1 MQYPFWYVL
10 AHRRGERYDLTPLY
24 IGGVHIYGLYGSS
37 VQAATNHRT
46 RHVSVDRDTE
56 ITLIRTI
63 ARSLLESST
72 DDLYQPALGIV
83 FRRTCPLR
91 DGAAIVWY
99 RLTLSLRANAGR
111 GMYRRCQHGF

>member
-1 MQYPFWYVL
+1 MG
-10 AHRRGERYDLTPLY
+10 RGEDSPRERSHECVRE
-24 IGGVHIYGLYGSS
+24 GGRVRREATTSTSS

>member
-1 MQYPFWYVL
+1 MT
-10 AHRRGERYDLTPLY
+10 AENNNNSS
-24 IGGVHIYGLYGSS
+24 IKGLLCSILG
-37 VQAATNHRT
+37 AATNHRT
-46 RHVSVDRDTE
+46 RRVSVDRDTE

-72 DDLYQPALGIV
+72 KDLTQPALVIV

-91 DGAAIVWY
+91 DSAAIVWS
-99 RLTLSLRANAGR
+99 RLTLSLRANAGQ